1 VSAQAIVCSNCGAG
15 LEPRALETKVK
26 CNYCMTVFVIVRDHE
41 GVSGLAAEGAAV
53 PPASGS
59 TSASALPAGT
69 APATSDPIAAM
80 TGMDPQ
86 TVARLERDAM
96 AVVGGIMAQEA
107 RQVARGGSCA
117 LVGLL
122 LFASSFAAV
131 ECAWR
136 VLLG

>member
-1 VSAQAIVCSNCGAG
+1 VSARAIVCDNCGAG
-15 LEPRALETKVK
+15 LEPKALETKVK
-26 CNYCMTVFVIVRDHE
+26 CNYCMTVYVITRDHE
-41 GVSGLAAEGAAV
+41 GVSGLAADGAAA
-53 PPASGS
+53 PAPASPS
-59 TSASALPAGT
+59 T
-69 APATSDPIAAM
+69 PATTAAPIPTSIAAA

-86 TVARLERDAM
+86 TVERLERDAM

-107 RQVARGGSCA
+107 RQVARSGSCA

-136 VLLG
+136 ALHG